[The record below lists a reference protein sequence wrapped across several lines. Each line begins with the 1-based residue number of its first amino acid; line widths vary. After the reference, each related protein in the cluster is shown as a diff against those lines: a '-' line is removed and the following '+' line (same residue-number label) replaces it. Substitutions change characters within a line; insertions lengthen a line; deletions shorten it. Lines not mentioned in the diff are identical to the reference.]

1 MQIRTVLCSTNAIES
16 LNVRY
21 RRAVKARGHFPTEQ
35 AALKC
40 LYLVTRSLGPDRD
53 QPHPVGGT
61 LEARFERLRYH
72 LRRSVPGRRDLL
84 TRCRKHRW
92 RDRLQRGAEPAH
104 RGPCND
110 QSVAVGLPVSLT
122 VLTEGLFA
130 MLGGLAAALIVF
142 AVAHAVTVVS
152 LACRPQAGPAFAAL
166 TAVCRAGRP
175 SVQRAGLCAPR
186 VSVHL
191 PCHAEPGQIVIGTL
205 DCLARLNYPDFE
217 VLVIDNNTAD
227 PEFWLPVKANPAP
240 GCPHNK
246 YARTPQRAGNP
257 VPRGGPSQASILW
270 SGHWT
275 KISAKFVMAGT
286 PGGPSADRTRP
297 TCRP

>member
-1 MQIRTVLCSTNAIES
+1 
-16 LNVRY
+16 
-21 RRAVKARGHFPTEQ
+21 
-35 AALKC
+35 
-40 LYLVTRSLGPDRD
+40 
-53 QPHPVGGT
+53 
-61 LEARFERLRYH
+61 
-72 LRRSVPGRRDLL
+72 
-84 TRCRKHRW
+84 
-92 RDRLQRGAEPAH
+92 
-104 RGPCND
+104 
-110 QSVAVGLPVSLT
+110 VSLT

-142 AVAHAVTVVS
+142 VVAHAVTVVS

-166 TAVCRAGRP
+166 TVVCRAGRP
-175 SVQRAGLCAPR
+175 SVQRAGLYAPR

-257 VPRGGPSQASILW
+257 VPRRPSPRHLSSGAAIGPKSQRNSSWPVL
-270 SGHWT
+270 
-275 KISAKFVMAGT
+275 
-286 PGGPSADRTRP
+286 PSADRTRP
-297 TCRP
+297 ACRP

>member
-1 MQIRTVLCSTNAIES
+1 MKQLVPLDTSPPHRETCPVAGDAAVISQLPAFGWHGMSP
-16 LNVRY
+16 RY
-21 RRAVKARGHFPTEQ
+21 GHCRGTASKARRD
-35 AALKC
+35 AARHATPITPAQTPAK
-40 LYLVTRSLGPDRD
+40 VAAG
-53 QPHPVGGT
+53 
-61 LEARFERLRYH
+61 
-72 LRRSVPGRRDLL
+72 
-84 TRCRKHRW
+84 
-92 RDRLQRGAEPAH
+92 QRGAEPAH

-110 QSVAVGLPVSLT
+110 QSVVVGLPVSLT

-152 LACRPQAGPAFAAL
+152 LACRPQGGPAFAAL
-166 TAVCRAGRP
+166 TAVCRSGRP
-175 SVQRAGLCAPR
+175 SVQRAGLYAPR

-257 VPRGGPSQASILW
+257 VPRGGPI
-270 SGHWT
+270 
-275 KISAKFVMAGT
+275 
-286 PGGPSADRTRP
+286 PGIYPLERP
-297 TCRP
+297 LDQNLSEIRHGRYSRRPVGR